1 METPVN
7 IQEENLAHRIF
18 LLREKKV
25 MFDFDLAKLYDI
37 ETRILKQQVRRNMER
52 FPNDFMFILSAK
64 EVEVMV
70 SQNVIPSKSYFG
82 GAMPMVFT
90 ELGVAMLS
98 SVLKNKRAIMV
109 NIAIMRAFVN
119 LRQLIGTNKE
129 MIRRIDSLEEKYDRK
144 FLLVFEAIKEL
155 IREENQPREKIGYKI
170 PGSTE

>member
-18 LLREKKV
+18 LLRENKV
-25 MFDFDLAKLYDI
+25 MLDFDLAKLYDI

-82 GAMPMVFT
+82 GAMPMAFT

-109 NIAIMRAFVN
+109 NIAIMRAFVS

-129 MIRRIDSLEEKYDRK
+129 IIRRIDSLEEKYDRK